1 MNTQEAYNRW
11 AESYD
16 SVVNKTRDL
25 EQLAAKRLLAEAD
38 FSRVLEIGC
47 GTGKNTVWIALK
59 AGALLAIDFSEE
71 MMNVARE
78 KIKTSNVQ
86 FRHADI
92 TKHWDFG
99 NATLITCSL
108 VLEHIENI
116 DFIFQ
121 EAAKTL
127 ERGGYFY
134 LCELHPYKQLQ
145 ASRAKFEQE
154 GKLIQLEYFIH
165 HISDYYSAA
174 EKNGLQCIR
183 LQEWFDD
190 NDRSTTPRLVSFL
203 FQKGDRFTV
212 DNQQSTVD

>member
-11 AESYD
+11 ADSYD
-16 SVVNKTRDL
+16 NVVNKTRDL
-25 EQLAAKRLLAEAD
+25 EQSAAKSLLANAD

-47 GTGKNTVWIALK
+47 GTGKNTVWMAEK
-59 AGALLAIDFSEE
+59 AAELLAIDFSEE

-78 KIKTSNVQ
+78 KIKTSNVL
-86 FRHADI
+86 FRQADI
-92 TKHWDFG
+92 TKEWKFP
-99 NATLITCSL
+99 NVTLITCSL

-121 EAAKTL
+121 EVAKTL
-127 ERGGYFY
+127 EPGGCFY

-145 ASRAKFEQE
+145 ASRAKFEYE

-165 HISDYYSAA
+165 HISDYYYAA
-174 EKNGLQCIR
+174 HKNGLHCIQ

-190 NDRSTTPRLVSFL
+190 NDKSTSPRLVSFL
-203 FQKGDRFTV
+203 FQKDSR
-212 DNQQSTVD
+212 SAE

>member
-25 EQLAAKRLLAEAD
+25 EQLAATSLLANAD

-47 GTGKNTVWIALK
+47 GTGKNTAWIAQS
-59 AGALLAIDFSEE
+59 AGELLAIDFSEE

-86 FRHADI
+86 FQQADI
-92 TKHWDFG
+92 TKAWKFP
-99 NATLITCSL
+99 NVTLVTCSL

-121 EAAKTL
+121 EAAKIL
-127 ERGGYFY
+127 ETGGCFY

-145 ASRAKFEQE
+145 ASRAKFELE
-154 GKLIQLEYFIH
+154 GELIQLEYFIH

-174 EKNGLQCIR
+174 RKNGLQCMR

-190 NDRSTTPRLVSFL
+190 TDKSTTPRLVSFL
-203 FQKGDRFTV
+203 FQKDSHSRA
-212 DNQQSTVD
+212 

>member
-25 EQLAAKRLLAEAD
+25 EELAAKSLLANAD

-47 GTGKNTVWIALK
+47 GTGKNTLWIALK

-99 NATLITCSL
+99 TVTLITCSL

-127 ERGGYFY
+127 DRGGYFY

-203 FQKGDRFTV
+203 FQKGAHFTV
-212 DNQQSTVD
+212 DNQRSTVG